1 MAQDP
6 RALLQ
11 KADKALSG
19 ASGGF
24 SWFGGRAEKYENAAD
39 LFTQAANA
47 FRVQKMSKRVL
58 PPPAQNRP
66 RLPADPRRVA
76 IPPSSLKIIL
86 NESFHATDKE
96 AGQAFE
102 KAAAIQT
109 QNLNEP
115 DDAANTLQEAFKV
128 YRKSDPEDA
137 ARVLTS
143 AINHYVLRGNLRRA
157 ATQQQYLAELYEAE
171 VGDMKKAL
179 EAYEK
184 AAEWFEGD
192 NAEAL
197 ANKHYLKVADLAAL
211 EGDYYKSITNYER
224 IARQS
229 IANNLMKW
237 SVKDYLLKAGICHLA
252 TKDMVEATRALET
265 YREIDPSFSST
276 REHQLLVDLLQAVEG
291 GDQEAFADKL
301 FQFDQLS
308 KLDKW
313 KTTLLLRVK
322 NNIEEAEEDFS

>member
-11 KADKALSG
+11 KADKALSS

-24 SWFGGRAEKYENAAD
+24 SWFGGRSEKYENAAD
-39 LFTQAANA
+39 LYTQAANA
-47 FRVQKMSKRVL
+47 FRVQKM
-58 PPPAQNRP
+58 N
-66 RLPADPRRVA
+66 
-76 IPPSSLKIIL
+76 
-86 NESFHATDKE
+86 KE

-102 KAAAIQT
+102 KAASVQT

-115 DDAANTLQEAFKV
+115 DDAANNLQEAFKV

-157 ATQQQYLAELYEAE
+157 ATQQQYLAELYEVE
-171 VGDMKKAL
+171 LGDMKKAL
-179 EAYEK
+179 DAYEK

-197 ANKHYLKVADLAAL
+197 ANKHFLKVADLAAL
-211 EGDYYKSITNYER
+211 EEDYYKSITNYER

-229 IANNLMKW
+229 ITNNLMKW
-237 SVKDYLLKAGICHLA
+237 SVKDYFLKAGICHLA
-252 TKDMVEATRALET
+252 TKVCPEIYGNHPQKSLTHLRVQDLVETTRALET
-265 YREIDPSFSST
+265 YREIDPAFAST
-276 REHQLLVDLLQAVEG
+276 REHQLLVDLLQAVES
-291 GDQEAFADKL
+291 GDQEGFADKL